1 MIDFLSKT
9 MQTLRKKSMKPFS
22 PIFKDDVLFQEN
34 NPLIQMFYNVIYN
47 LRIYLKKLHL
57 ILQRFDIQK
66 YFISNQIVTNEK

>member
-1 MIDFLSKT
+1 

-22 PIFKDDVLFQEN
+22 QILKDDVLFQEN

-47 LRIYLKKLHL
+47 LRVYLKKLHL

>member
-1 MIDFLSKT
+1 

-47 LRIYLKKLHL
+47 LRIYFKKLHL

>member
-1 MIDFLSKT
+1 

-22 PIFKDDVLFQEN
+22 QIFKDDVLFQEN

-47 LRIYLKKLHL
+47 LRIYLKKMHL

-66 YFISNQIVTNEK
+66 YFISNQIVTIEK

>member
-1 MIDFLSKT
+1 
-9 MQTLRKKSMKPFS
+9 MKPFS
-22 PIFKDDVLFQEN
+22 QIFKDDVLFQEN

-66 YFISNQIVTNEK
+66 YFKK